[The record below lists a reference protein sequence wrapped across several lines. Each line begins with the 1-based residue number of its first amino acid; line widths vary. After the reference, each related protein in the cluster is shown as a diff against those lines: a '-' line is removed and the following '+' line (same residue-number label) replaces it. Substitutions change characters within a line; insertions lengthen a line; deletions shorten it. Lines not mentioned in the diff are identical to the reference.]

1 MKRIQM
7 RTITL
12 GAALAAFAAC
22 SDNPTVVQTP
32 RPGVKPMYNATVPF
46 NNNGVCMNNDAVAA
60 PTGTISGVQQGDSPI
75 GVSNCTSQDVKIA
88 QANILSYQVTDAN
101 GNFGP
106 VITFHPGDVV
116 SCIAGS
122 PIKLN
127 LSAQL
132 DETSTSAR
140 TDVGIWIA
148 TDGGNAQTGACNHYN
163 LTVNPLAPGAS
174 NNDQDNCGDLN
185 AGAVVDNFPLGVI
198 DAICQTSGPTSTL
211 LHVGSCLGWKEP
223 GADTQCPLAS
233 QGETPNG
240 YRWGTLFANKAK
252 CNCDGFDVPITVHQS
267 AKLEVAKACTPT
279 TDPGTFDLLID
290 NSTTVNGVV
299 VGAAKTCGT
308 GTGAQTLSAGTN
320 VNPGAVHSF
329 GEGNFTTANYSSTY
343 ACVNRSATGPQHVF
357 TATGDAAATGTA
369 LGPNQITLEPNE
381 DVICTFTNVRKPQ
394 LTLVKR
400 VVNDNGGTAVVGDFG
415 ITTNAGSLTFGSG
428 VADGTGTLKYTSN
441 TITLSSAGT
450 YTLHENTLAGYT
462 EGTWACNGTGA
473 VTSNAQ
479 TGSVAVAAGENVTCT
494 ITNDDQA
501 PSLTIV
507 KRVVNDNGG
516 TKTAS
521 DFGLSTTAGSL
532 SFGAGVADGANTLK
546 YTSTTLTG
554 LTAGSK
560 TLHENVVASY
570 TEGTWACVG
579 NAGAVNSDPQTGSV
593 VLGLG
598 ESVTCTITNDD
609 RPASLT
615 IVKRVVND
623 NGGTKTVSDFGLS
636 TTAGSLSFGSGV
648 ADGANTLKYTATT
661 LTGLSAGSKTLH
673 ENTLT
678 GYSEGTWSCTG
689 ASGAVATDPQ
699 NGSVVLGNG
708 DAATCTITNDDIG
721 GSLIMVKRVVNDN
734 GGTKTVSD
742 FGLSTT
748 AGSLSFGA
756 GVADGANTLKYTA
769 TAISVS
775 AGTYTLHENAVATYT
790 EGTWTCAGN
799 AGAVNN
805 DPQSG
810 TVAVGLGETVTCTIT
825 NDDKPASL
833 TIVKRVVNDNG
844 GTKTVSDFGLST
856 TAGSLTFGAG
866 VADGANTLK
875 YTATTLTGLSAGS
888 KTLHEST
895 LAGYT
900 EGTWACVG
908 NAGAVNSDPQTGSVV
923 LGLGESVTCTIT
935 NDDQPATLIIVKVVK
950 GTGGTFGFTTTG
962 AGLDP
967 SFSLNPAT
975 DGSDQKS
982 YSTLS
987 VGSYSVTESAA
998 SGFVLT
1004 DLGCSDQA
1012 VGTYDPNTTRT
1023 VSTTLTNGETVT
1035 CTFTNE
1041 AQASQTT
1048 RTQGFWAT
1056 HPTLTNAVWFGLSAG
1071 GNDFSP
1077 GVTDHSWCGGS
1088 LDTEAKVLGGFW
1100 SAISQT
1106 TTNKKRSSLD
1116 QARMQLAQQLL
1127 AAILNNAAFGSS
1139 PTGGIS
1145 IAEAKADYCGTD
1157 VTAIKNA
1164 QSAMAAFNT
1173 SGDNGTFTPGVSA
1186 NAKLAR
1192 SIADL
1197 GFWDVL
1203 P

>member
-609 RPASLT
+609 
-615 IVKRVVND
+615 
-623 NGGTKTVSDFGLS
+623 
-636 TTAGSLSFGSGV
+636 
-648 ADGANTLKYTATT
+648 
-661 LTGLSAGSKTLH
+661 
-673 ENTLT
+673 
-678 GYSEGTWSCTG
+678 
-689 ASGAVATDPQ
+689 
-699 NGSVVLGNG
+699 
-708 DAATCTITNDDIG
+708 
-721 GSLIMVKRVVNDN
+721 
-734 GGTKTVSD
+734 
-742 FGLSTT
+742 
-748 AGSLSFGA
+748 
-756 GVADGANTLKYTA
+756 
-769 TAISVS
+769 
-775 AGTYTLHENAVATYT
+775 
-790 EGTWTCAGN
+790 
-799 AGAVNN
+799 
-805 DPQSG
+805 
-810 TVAVGLGETVTCTIT
+810 
-825 NDDKPASL
+825 
-833 TIVKRVVNDNG
+833 
-844 GTKTVSDFGLST
+844 
-856 TAGSLTFGAG
+856 
-866 VADGANTLK
+866 
-875 YTATTLTGLSAGS
+875 
-888 KTLHEST
+888 
-895 LAGYT
+895 
-900 EGTWACVG
+900 
-908 NAGAVNSDPQTGSVV
+908 
-923 LGLGESVTCTIT
+923 
-935 NDDQPATLIIVKVVK
+935 QPATLIIVKVVK